1 METNKEPQVEFGQGR
16 ALPIAAVIAGA
27 AIAIGVPADV
37 LGLGHDLTPQ
47 MQLWLTVLAVC
58 IGGLTAIIAAFF
70 GTVIPSSVSG
80 GWHGHGNRHGR
91 NETKTKAAAS
101 DQPSPTASSAAAG
114 DA

>member
-1 METNKEPQVEFGQGR
+1 MHPLFV
-16 ALPIAAVIAGA
+16 ALLLSA
-27 AIAIGVPADV
+27 
-37 LGLGHDLTPQ
+37 DLTPQ

-80 GWHGHGNRHGR
+80 GWHGHGNRHGG
-91 NETKTKAAAS
+91 NETKTKAAVS
-101 DQPSPTASSAAAG
+101 DQPSPAASIVATR

>member
-1 METNKEPQVEFGQGR
+1 MQMNEEPQVEFGRGR
-16 ALPIAAVIAGA
+16 GLPIAAVIAGA

-58 IGGLTAIIAAFF
+58 IGGLAALVGAFF

-91 NETKTKAAAS
+91 NEAKTEAVVS
-101 DQPSPTASSAAAG
+101 DQPARTVSSAAAG
-114 DA
+114 E